1 MVYNSICC
9 TILNRSNIYPHSLL
23 QLTIG
28 RMYASTSC
36 GFLFR
41 YDNALKVSITY
52 GNYNKHFKHFIV
64 ETSTV
69 HTCQCML
76 LLGKQS
82 IVVTIFCCAY
92 NSSITLLSGQILDN
106 SVLQNQNPTE
116 IFELLLLLFSPEEK
130 RQNFLLQYVEKMVS
144 SA

>member
-1 MVYNSICC
+1 MDNKGQPILWITQILEKRFTTRLNTTSSLLEPQHIHRKNATTYYFKKFLYLLLKLLIMVYNSICC

-28 RMYASTSC
+28 RMYVSTSC

-41 YDNALKVSITY
+41 YDNALKVNITY

-76 LLGKQS
+76 LLGK
-82 IVVTIFCCAY
+82 
-92 NSSITLLSGQILDN
+92 
-106 SVLQNQNPTE
+106 
-116 IFELLLLLFSPEEK
+116 
-130 RQNFLLQYVEKMVS
+130 
-144 SA
+144 